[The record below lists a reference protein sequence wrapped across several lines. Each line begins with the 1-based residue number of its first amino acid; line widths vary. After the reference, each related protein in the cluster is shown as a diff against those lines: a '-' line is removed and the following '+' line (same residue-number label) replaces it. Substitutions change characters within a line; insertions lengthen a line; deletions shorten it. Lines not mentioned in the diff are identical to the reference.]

1 MIEEY
6 NLPRGNKVILFGGI
20 KGLIRDGDE
29 LRNLLLREEPGEILI
44 GISPEEL
51 KGLQEFVKEPFEMGL
66 SEYETMYGVLLSIYG
81 GVMTP
86 PPIYTE
92 AVIYAGD
99 RNIPIH
105 ALDMEESDFGDV
117 YTSQIGTWDMIRH
130 SVRKRRLMK
139 REFSADTPEGFVDK
153 WNQYIER
160 IKGFKAIESA
170 RLQTMQQG
178 LLSIVSDSSKK
189 KFVVVV
195 EYEKF
200 RGMADFIVSQ
210 AM

>member
-1 MIEEY
+1 MIREFD
-6 NLPRGNKVILFGGI
+6 LPEQNRVILFGGI

-29 LRNLLLREEPGEILI
+29 LRNLLLREEPEEILI

-51 KGLQEFVKEPFEMGL
+51 TGLQEFVKEPFEMGL
-66 SEYETMYGVLLSIYG
+66 SEYEMMYGVLLSIYG
-81 GVMTP
+81 EVMTP

-92 AVIYAGD
+92 AVIYAGE
-99 RNIPIH
+99 RNTAIY
-105 ALDMEESDFGDV
+105 ALDIEETEFGDI
-117 YTSQIGTWDMIRH
+117 YTNQIGVWDMIRH

-139 REFSADTPEGFVDK
+139 KEFRADTPEGFVDK

-160 IKGFKAIESA
+160 IKGFRAIEQA
-170 RLQTMQQG
+170 RLESMQKN
-178 LLSIVSDSSKK
+178 LLSRVRSSGDR

-200 RGMADFIVSQ
+200 SGMADFLNSR
-210 AM
+210 A